1 METIEL
7 QKKLLNTE
15 YVYCLSN
22 SSFCPNI
29 LKVGWTRNN
38 PAYRANQLYTT
49 GIPTPFKI
57 EFLILTNQGKCLESR
72 IHNYLS
78 RCRISGSREFF
89 NISVSDLRDILKNKF
104 GLTLIQIADIIE
116 HLPIVNYRQKH
127 KKKSLNLCQHNL
139 SLSPTKTSSLI
150 NSDELTDLF
159 ARFRYNPS
167 PPGSPQNKVNMF
179 DEFKY
184 RPSTP

>member
-57 EFLILTNQGKCLESR
+57 EF
-72 IHNYLS
+72 
-78 RCRISGSREFF
+78 FF
-89 NISVSDLRDILKNKF
+89 LFSK
-104 GLTLIQIADIIE
+104 GQIWVYQ
-116 HLPIVNYRQKH
+116 P
-127 KKKSLNLCQHNL
+127 
-139 SLSPTKTSSLI
+139 
-150 NSDELTDLF
+150 
-159 ARFRYNPS
+159 
-167 PPGSPQNKVNMF
+167 
-179 DEFKY
+179 
-184 RPSTP
+184 